1 MHLKKW
7 FNFKY
12 LYQNFKKSKSL
23 LLFLLCI
30 IPFIN
35 LWMVGINLLNLN
47 YILDFGDLSNTTAI
61 IVFIFPVILAFI
73 LYGFVF
79 RRNEVDFVISK
90 PITRRQIFGSNLIGG
105 IIFILLVILINTL
118 GFILLSL
125 LTKLYI
131 PMGAVIDYFIYW
143 FITYVFIFII
153 SIFAI
158 SIAGNIMS
166 SLIVIALVL
175 LLYPTFTLIE
185 YNARVNSSD
194 TYLVCQDSSCMP
206 EGDYCNGDPNC
217 LADLNTGEYLYTV
230 NDSYNATLNSPINYF
245 NAGFSIKSIVK
256 TIILTIIYLVGAYY
270 LFKKKKMENSE
281 IGFQNKYL
289 YKFIKILTFIPV
301 TYLAY
306 TLLVSN
312 SIFFIIGLIICVS
325 YYYIYDLVVKK
336 EITNIIGNIGEVII
350 VSIIFMGCYYL
361 LNITYE
367 NNPKY
372 LNVPDEV
379 LVEYSDADLSYRYV
393 VLVNDLNLI
402 NKLIKVENMDNSANY
417 NSITIYLNE
426 QKYMTKF
433 ISDNLEQELDNY
445 ANTNNLKDKFTMD
458 NIIHITSST
467 NPKLVIPCNTKIKEM
482 IVDYLE
488 HYPSSNT
495 ENNNYISIYKYED
508 HQLKDLAFNIMDNLE
523 LLNYVKNYYNES
535 FLQNIETVVYV
546 NDEELMDSFSDVFME
561 NRVNL
566 MRFLQEHK
574 YDELT
579 NDVLILY
586 SGLDR
591 FFVNR
596 EVFLMEY
603 NKYVGEEQN
612 S

>member
-256 TIILTIIYLVGAYY
+256 TIVLAIIYLIAAYY
-270 LFKKKKMENSE
+270 LFKMKKME
-281 IGFQNKYL
+281 K
-289 YKFIKILTFIPV
+289 
-301 TYLAY
+301 
-306 TLLVSN
+306 
-312 SIFFIIGLIICVS
+312 
-325 YYYIYDLVVKK
+325 
-336 EITNIIGNIGEVII
+336 
-350 VSIIFMGCYYL
+350 
-361 LNITYE
+361 
-367 NNPKY
+367 
-372 LNVPDEV
+372 
-379 LVEYSDADLSYRYV
+379 
-393 VLVNDLNLI
+393 
-402 NKLIKVENMDNSANY
+402 
-417 NSITIYLNE
+417 
-426 QKYMTKF
+426 
-433 ISDNLEQELDNY
+433 
-445 ANTNNLKDKFTMD
+445 
-458 NIIHITSST
+458 
-467 NPKLVIPCNTKIKEM
+467 
-482 IVDYLE
+482 
-488 HYPSSNT
+488 
-495 ENNNYISIYKYED
+495 
-508 HQLKDLAFNIMDNLE
+508 
-523 LLNYVKNYYNES
+523 
-535 FLQNIETVVYV
+535 
-546 NDEELMDSFSDVFME
+546 
-561 NRVNL
+561 
-566 MRFLQEHK
+566 
-574 YDELT
+574 
-579 NDVLILY
+579 
-586 SGLDR
+586 
-591 FFVNR
+591 
-596 EVFLMEY
+596 
-603 NKYVGEEQN
+603 
-612 S
+612 

>member
-12 LYQNFKKSKSL
+12 
-23 LLFLLCI
+23 
-30 IPFIN
+30 
-35 LWMVGINLLNLN
+35 
-47 YILDFGDLSNTTAI
+47 
-61 IVFIFPVILAFI
+61 
-73 LYGFVF
+73 
-79 RRNEVDFVISK
+79 
-90 PITRRQIFGSNLIGG
+90 
-105 IIFILLVILINTL
+105 
-118 GFILLSL
+118 LLSL

-206 EGDYCNGDPNC
+206 EGDYCNGDPDC

-350 VSIIFMGCYYL
+350 VGIIFMGCYYL

-372 LNVPDEV
+372 LNIPDEV
-379 LVEYSDADLSYRYV
+379 MVEYYDADLSYRYV

-402 NKLIKVENMDNSANY
+402 NKLIKPENMANSDNY
-417 NSITIYLNE
+417 NNITIYLNE
-426 QKYMTKF
+426 KKYMTKF
-433 ISDNLEQELDNY
+433 ISDNLDQELDNY

-523 LLNYVKNYYNES
+523 LLNYVKNYYNEA

-546 NDEELMDSFSDVFME
+546 NDEELMDSFSDVFLE
-561 NRVNL
+561 NRISF
-566 MRFLQEHK
+566 MQFLQEHK
-574 YDELT
+574 HDELT

-603 NKYVGEEQN
+603 NKYVGEEQD

>member
-61 IVFIFPVILAFI
+61 IAFIFPVILAFI

-90 PITRRQIFGSNLIGG
+90 PITRRQIFGSNLVGG
-105 IIFILLVILINTL
+105 IVLILLVILINTL

-143 FITYVFIFII
+143 FITYVFIYII

-166 SLIVIALVL
+166 SLIVIALIL
-175 LLYPTFTLIE
+175 LLYPTFTLVE
-185 YNARVNSSD
+185 YNARVSSGD
-194 TYLVCQDSSCMP
+194 TYLVCKDSHCMP
-206 EGDYCNGDPNC
+206 EENYCNGDALC
-217 LADLNTGEYLYTV
+217 LEELDTGEYLYAV

-245 NAGFSIKSIVK
+245 NVGFSTKSIVK
-256 TIILTIIYLVGAYY
+256 TIILAIIYLIAAYY

-289 YKFIKILTFIPV
+289 YKVVKILTFIPV

-350 VSIIFMGCYYL
+350 VGIIFMGCYYL

-372 LNVPDEV
+372 LNIPDEV
-379 LVEYSDADLSYRYV
+379 MVEYYDADLSYRYV
-393 VLVNDLNLI
+393 VLIDDLNLI
-402 NKLIKVENMDNSANY
+402 NKLIKPENMANSDNY
-417 NSITIYLNE
+417 NNITIYLNE
-426 QKYMTKF
+426 KKYMTKF
-433 ISDNLEQELDNY
+433 ISDNLDQELDNY

-467 NPKLVIPCNTKIKEM
+467 NPRLVIPCNTKIKEM

-488 HYPSSNT
+488 DYSSPNT
-495 ENNNYISIYKYED
+495 EINNYISIYKYED

-523 LLNYVKNYYNES
+523 LLNYVKNYYNEA

-561 NRVNL
+561 NRVDL

-603 NKYVGEEQN
+603 NKYVDEEQN

>member
-61 IVFIFPVILAFI
+61 IAFIFPVILAFI

-105 IIFILLVILINTL
+105 IVLILLVILINTL

-206 EGDYCNGDPNC
+206 EGDYCNGDPDC

-245 NAGFSIKSIVK
+245 NAGFSTKSIVK
-256 TIILTIIYLVGAYY
+256 TIVLAIIYLIAAYY

-312 SIFFIIGLIICVS
+312 SIFFIIGIIICIS
-325 YYYIYDLVVKK
+325 YYYIYDLVIKR

-417 NSITIYLNE
+417 NNITIYLNE

-523 LLNYVKNYYNES
+523 LLNYVKNYYNEA

-546 NDEELMDSFSDVFME
+546 NDEELMNSFNEVFLE
-561 NRVNL
+561 NRISF
-566 MRFLQEHK
+566 MQFLQEHK
-574 YDELT
+574 HDELT
-579 NDVLILY
+579 NDILILY

-603 NKYVGEEQN
+603 NKYVGEEQD

>member
-47 YILDFGDLSNTTAI
+47 YILDFGDLSNTTSI
-61 IVFIFPVILAFI
+61 IAFIFPVILAFI

-105 IIFILLVILINTL
+105 IVLILLVILINTL

-206 EGDYCNGDPNC
+206 EGDYCNGDPDC

-256 TIILTIIYLVGAYY
+256 TIVLAIIYLIAAYY
-270 LFKKKKMENSE
+270 LFKMKKMENSE

-312 SIFFIIGLIICVS
+312 SIFFIIGIIICIS
-325 YYYIYDLVVKK
+325 YYYIYDLVIKR

-367 NNPKY
+367 NNSKY

-445 ANTNNLKDKFTMD
+445 ANVNNLKDEFTMD
-458 NIIHITSST
+458 NIIYITSGT
-467 NPKLVIPCNTKIKEM
+467 NPGLVIPCNTKIKEL

-488 HYPSSNT
+488 DYSSPNT
-495 ENNNYISIYKYED
+495 EINNYISIYKYED
-508 HQLKDLAFNIMDNLE
+508 HQLKELAFNIIDNLE
-523 LLNYVKNYYNES
+523 LLNYVKNYYNEA
-535 FLQNIETVVYV
+535 FLQNVSTDIYV
-546 NDEELMDSFSDVFME
+546 NDEELMNSFNEVFLE
-561 NRVNL
+561 NRISF
-566 MRFLQEHK
+566 MQFLQEHK
-574 YDELT
+574 HDELT
-579 NDVLILY
+579 NDILILY

-603 NKYVGEEQN
+603 NKYVGEEQD

>member
-47 YILDFGDLSNTTAI
+47 YILDFGDLSNTTSI
-61 IVFIFPVILAFI
+61 IAFIFPVILAFI

-105 IIFILLVILINTL
+105 IVLILLVILINTL

-206 EGDYCNGDPNC
+206 EGDYCNGDPDC

-312 SIFFIIGLIICVS
+312 SIFFIIGIIICIS
-325 YYYIYDLVVKK
+325 YYYIYDLVIKR

-350 VSIIFMGCYYL
+350 VGIIFMGCYYL

-372 LNVPDEV
+372 LNIPDEV
-379 LVEYSDADLSYRYV
+379 MVEYYDADLSYRYV

-402 NKLIKVENMDNSANY
+402 NKLIKPENMANSDNY
-417 NSITIYLNE
+417 NNITIYLNE
-426 QKYMTKF
+426 KKYMTKF
-433 ISDNLEQELDNY
+433 ISDNLDQELDNY

-458 NIIHITSST
+458 NIIYITSGT
-467 NPKLVIPCNTKIKEM
+467 NPGLVIPCNTKIKEM

-508 HQLKDLAFNIMDNLE
+508 HQLKELAFNIIDNLE
-523 LLNYVKNYYNES
+523 LLNYVKNYYNEA
-535 FLQNIETVVYV
+535 FLQNVSTDIYV
-546 NDEELMDSFSDVFME
+546 NDEELMNSFNEVFLE
-561 NRVNL
+561 NRISF
-566 MRFLQEHK
+566 MQFLQEHK
-574 YDELT
+574 HDELT

-603 NKYVGEEQN
+603 NKYVGEEQD

>member
-1 MHLKKW
+1 MRLKKW

>member
-61 IVFIFPVILAFI
+61 IAFIFPVILAFI

-90 PITRRQIFGSNLIGG
+90 PITRRQIFGSNLVGG
-105 IIFILLVILINTL
+105 IVFILLVILINTL

-166 SLIVIALVL
+166 SLIVIALIL
-175 LLYPTFTLIE
+175 LLYPTFTLVE
-185 YNARVNSSD
+185 YNARVSSGD
-194 TYLVCQDSSCMP
+194 TYLVCKDSHCMP
-206 EGDYCNGDPNC
+206 EENYCNGDALC
-217 LADLNTGEYLYTV
+217 LEELDTGEYLYAV

-245 NAGFSIKSIVK
+245 NVGFSTKSIVK
-256 TIILTIIYLVGAYY
+256 TIILAIIYLIAAYY

-289 YKFIKILTFIPV
+289 YKVVKILTFIPV

-350 VSIIFMGCYYL
+350 VGIIFMGCYYL

-372 LNVPDEV
+372 LNIPDEV
-379 LVEYSDADLSYRYV
+379 MVEYYDADLSYRYV
-393 VLVNDLNLI
+393 VLIDDLNLI
-402 NKLIKVENMDNSANY
+402 NKLIKPENMANSDNY
-417 NSITIYLNE
+417 NNITIYLNE
-426 QKYMTKF
+426 KKYMTKF
-433 ISDNLEQELDNY
+433 ISDNLDQELDNY
-445 ANTNNLKDKFTMD
+445 ANTNNLKDKFTRD

-467 NPKLVIPCNTKIKEM
+467 NPRLVIPCNTKIKEM

-488 HYPSSNT
+488 HYPRSNP
-495 ENNNYISIYKYED
+495 EINNYISIYKYED

-523 LLNYVKNYYNES
+523 LLNYVKNYYNEA

-561 NRVNL
+561 NRVDL

-603 NKYVGEEQN
+603 NKYVDEEQN